1 MVESVH
7 LFVLSVLVFG
17 FGLLSRRFARGVLTG
32 PLAFVVFGLLLSPA
46 FCAWAGLGQLFGELE
61 GAEETI
67 HLLGE
72 ITLTIV
78 LFTDAAQIRLAT
90 LRRGARIPIRLL
102 LIGMPL
108 TILLGAGLAFPLFGE
123 LGVFELLLLATM
135 LAPTDAALG
144 QAVVTSDR
152 VPVRIRQGLSVE
164 SGLND
169 GIAVPFVIVFG
180 SFASLGGGN
189 PGESVSLAEC
199 AGIAVQAL
207 TLGPLAGV
215 VVGGAGAWLMTHA
228 IRRGWMEHAYQELAG
243 IALAIIAYVGASLVG
258 GNGFIAAFVAGI
270 VVGNSTKEVGR
281 GLYDF
286 AEAEAQLLM
295 LVTFFMVGLVLAFEP
310 LTQAGPEA
318 WIYAVLSLTVV
329 RMLPVA
335 LSLVGLGLR
344 PVTLAFVGWFG
355 PRGLASVLFA
365 VLVIEDLPVPHADDI
380 VQVVLLTVLLSVVA
394 HGMTAAP
401 FSNRYARALER
412 FRRERDGE
420 TAAEHRDCPAGLV
433 RDRAL
438 DTAIESM
445 SGRVD
450 ASRDGTS

>member
-199 AGIAVQAL
+199 AGVAVQAL

-228 IRRGWMEHAYQELAG
+228 IRRGWMEHAYQEL
-243 IALAIIAYVGASLVG
+243 
-258 GNGFIAAFVAGI
+258 AGI